1 MSFATGY
8 RGVVG
13 GSVQSA
19 YTDQPGVGV
28 PGMVAF
34 ASDNM
39 LKDAVVIGEANGIA
53 AGRGVRLT
61 AVSDDISLQRP
72 NLQAL
77 LPAAG
82 SNEAAFA
89 GILLF
94 DEAMQSD
101 ENGVPG
107 WADGRMGRIAKNNR
121 AGGRIYVKAVEA
133 VTLTDTVNWVT
144 IAPVDASYAIGEFS
158 PSALGGTT
166 FGTSVAIST
175 ARWVS
180 EADAGG
186 VAIIE
191 LLGA

>member
-166 FGTSVAIST
+166 LGTSVAIST